1 MPLMEDTLARLD
13 ELKIQYTLDRHPAVY
28 TIKELDALD
37 LPHKDCICKNLFLR
51 NAKGDAHYLVVLP
64 GHKRED
70 LQVLREQLGST
81 KLSFASE
88 ERLMSHLGLTKG
100 SVSPLGVLNNAGHDV
115 VVALDRAL
123 AEMPVL
129 VVHPNDNTATV
140 WLSSGELLRVLES
153 CGNPIAYVELPGGQG

>member
-28 TIKELDALD
+28 TIEELDALD

-51 NAKGDAHYLVVLP
+51 HAKGDAHYLVVLP
-64 GHKRED
+64 GHKRAD

-88 ERLMSHLGLTKG
+88 DRLMSHLGLTKG

-129 VVHPNDNTATV
+129 GVHPNDNTATV

-153 CGNPIAYVELPGGQG
+153 CGNPITYVELPGGQG